1 LTPLNETERNSPG
14 VVKLVEYLEQ
24 RIETMRSKN
33 EAVGLSM
40 EDTEGYRRTIAE
52 FRKVRAF
59 IHPAEPQKMGHSDPY
74 FNPDN

>member
-1 LTPLNETERNSPG
+1 
-14 VVKLVEYLEQ
+14 
-24 RIETMRSKN
+24 
-33 EAVGLSM
+33 M